1 VLAIGCDR
9 RIPTDA
15 GPQRADELAA
25 QLPRWAWQQLSA
37 GRGAKGERF
46 YEWAWI
52 DHTDRAHRDDP
63 LDTRCWSLLIRRHR
77 DTGELA
83 FYRCYSPAPVPLREL
98 VRVAGRRWT
107 IEEALC
113 ATRRLVASPVQS
125 GGTRRE
131 VSGSDGLPGAERL
144 FGDKSMPENQ
154 RPGPGVRDGALS
166 DPRNMVKA

>member
-1 VLAIGCDR
+1 VALAD
-9 RIPTDA
+9 PTSWPTPEHTSSTETTRYGTA
-15 GPQRADELAA
+15 RASAWHRCHPRLEHRGPWRDHPGP
-25 QLPRWAWQQLSA
+25 LPIIE
-37 GRGAKGERF
+37 G
-46 YEWAWI
+46 
-52 DHTDRAHRDDP
+52 T
-63 LDTRCWSLLIRRHR
+63 LIRLQVAHLPGDRTPKPLWLWTSDPTVSSVDVDR
-77 DTGELA
+77 VWQA
-83 FYRCYSPAPVPLREL
+83 FLRRFDLEH
-98 VRVAGRRWT
+98 T
-107 IEEALC
+107 LC